1 MKAIVQ
7 PNGLYRVILENGEVK
22 EDQTLQEAGC
32 LADKEAAEKH
42 KNNESD
48 ERIQRI

>member
-1 MKAIVQ
+1 MRAIVQ
-7 PNGLYRVILENGEVK
+7 PNGLYKVILENGEVK

-32 LADKEAAEKH
+32 LADKEASEKH

-48 ERIQRI
+48 ERI